1 MTKTF
6 KATFAAT
13 LAAASLFGASAA
25 FAGGDYYV
33 GGSPDAAAAHAN
45 IDSFRTSGISN
56 KRVILKDHQ
65 ANIEKPYDHGDYRTM
80 APNGNN

>member
-25 FAGGDYYV
+25 FAGGDYYI
-33 GGSPDAAAAHAN
+33 GGSADAAAAHEN
-45 IDSFRTSGISN
+45 IDSVRTNSISN
-56 KRVILKDHQ
+56 KRIILKDHQ
-65 ANIEKPYDHGDYRTM
+65 VNNEKPYDHGDYRTM